1 MSFLCHLSS
10 RLLSQTILVTA
21 LLLSNGVTD
30 AKNHLEHPKKSF
42 IVVKT
47 KHTVKIEPK
56 ATKVRRVI
64 KTKLNNIQTQTQTN
78 NNQKNRSN
86 LSSQFDSLTSK
97 LSSKKTFPS
106 LKTSLNDDHYSGTA
120 RYKTIPYIV
129 TKSPSSSVGMLTG
142 LRDTPDPLALKSSV
156 AFVVDT
162 KTGEVLLDKNSSTAL
177 PIASITKL
185 MTALVVMDSH
195 QDLDEILTIEEPDL
209 QLEKQVRS
217 RLGLGIQLRRREA
230 LHLALMSS
238 ENRAANMLTRYYPGG
253 KSAFVDAMNQKAR
266 QLGMNQSY
274 FVEGTGL
281 ASANMASAQDLVKLM
296 KAASRHPLIRD
307 LSTQSSLTLTGEM
320 GQLLSFHSTNRL
332 VNNPEWTVLL
342 QKTGFINAAGQCL
355 VMHALIDGRSVMMVL
370 LDSAGKLS
378 RINDATRIRSW
389 LMTQSANDLSAS
401 SVLPYPS

>member
-1 MSFLCHLSS
+1 MRFLCHLSS
-10 RLLSQTILVTA
+10 RLLSQTFFVILV
-21 LLLSNGVTD
+21 LVLSNGTTD
-30 AKNHLEHPKKSF
+30 AKNYLEHSKKDF

-47 KHTVKIEPK
+47 KHSIKIEPK
-56 ATKVRRVI
+56 STKVGRVI
-64 KTKLNNIQTQTQTN
+64 KKKLNNTNIITKNN
-78 NNQKNRSN
+78 NNQNSQLNR
-86 LSSQFDSLTSK
+86 
-97 LSSKKTFPS
+97 LSSKKRFPS
-106 LKTSLNDDHYSGTA
+106 LKTSLNDTYYPSTT
-120 RYKTIPYIV
+120 RYKTIPYTV
-129 TKSPSSSVGMLTG
+129 TKSPSSSAGVLAG
-142 LRDTPDPLALKSSV
+142 LRDTPDPLSLKSSV
-156 AFVVDT
+156 AFVVDV

-253 KSAFVDAMNQKAR
+253 KSAFVDAMNHKAR

-281 ASANMASAQDLVKLM
+281 ASANMASAQDLIKLM
-296 KAASRHPLIRD
+296 KAASKHSLIRD

-378 RINDATRIRSW
+378 RINDAARIRSW
-389 LMTQSANDLSAS
+389 LLTQAANDAS
-401 SVLPYPS
+401 TLPYPYPS

>member
-1 MSFLCHLSS
+1 
-10 RLLSQTILVTA
+10 
-21 LLLSNGVTD
+21 
-30 AKNHLEHPKKSF
+30 
-42 IVVKT
+42 
-47 KHTVKIEPK
+47 
-56 ATKVRRVI
+56 
-64 KTKLNNIQTQTQTN
+64 
-78 NNQKNRSN
+78 
-86 LSSQFDSLTSK
+86 
-97 LSSKKTFPS
+97 
-106 LKTSLNDDHYSGTA
+106 
-120 RYKTIPYIV
+120 
-129 TKSPSSSVGMLTG
+129 
-142 LRDTPDPLALKSSV
+142 
-156 AFVVDT
+156 
-162 KTGEVLLDKNSSTAL
+162 
-177 PIASITKL
+177 
-185 MTALVVMDSH
+185 MDSH

-253 KSAFVDAMNQKAR
+253 KSAFVDAMNHKAR

-281 ASANMASAQDLVKLM
+281 ASANMASAQDLIKLM
-296 KAASRHPLIRD
+296 KAASKHSLIRD

-378 RINDATRIRSW
+378 RINDAARIRSW
-389 LMTQSANDLSAS
+389 LLTQAANDAS
-401 SVLPYPS
+401 TYPYPS

>member
-1 MSFLCHLSS
+1 MNFLRYSS
-10 RLLSQTILVTA
+10 LCLLRQALFVTLILV
-21 LLLSNGVTD
+21 LGNGVVD
-30 AKNHLEHPKKSF
+30 AKNRHEHSKKNF
-42 IVVKT
+42 TVVKT
-47 KHTVKIEPK
+47 KHTIKIEPK
-56 ATKVRRVI
+56 STKAGRVI
-64 KTKLNNIQTQTQTN
+64 KIKLNNTKAN
-78 NNQKNRSN
+78 NSHNSQ
-86 LSSQFDSLTSK
+86 SSH

-106 LKTSLNDDHYSGTA
+106 LKTSLNDAYYSSAT
-120 RYKTIPYIV
+120 RYKTTAYVATHLP
-129 TKSPSSSVGMLTG
+129 PSSMAVSVG

-156 AFVVDT
+156 AFVVDV

-253 KSAFVDAMNQKAR
+253 KSAFVDAMNYKAM

-296 KAASRHPLIRD
+296 KAASKYPLIRD
-307 LSTQSSLTLTGEM
+307 FSTQSSLTLTGEM

-370 LDSAGKLS
+370 LDSAGKMS

-389 LMTQSANDLSAS
+389 LLMQAANDLSAS

>member
-1 MSFLCHLSS
+1 MRFLCHLSS
-10 RLLSQTILVTA
+10 RLLSHTFFVILV
-21 LLLSNGVTD
+21 LVLSSGTTD
-30 AKNHLEHPKKSF
+30 AKNYLEHSKKDF

-47 KHTVKIEPK
+47 KHSIKIEPK
-56 ATKVRRVI
+56 STKVRRVI
-64 KTKLNNIQTQTQTN
+64 KTKLNNIHTKKS
-78 NNQKNRSN
+78 NNQN
-86 LSSQFDSLTSK
+86 SQNSQLNS
-97 LSSKKTFPS
+97 LSSKKRFPS
-106 LKTSLNDDHYSGTA
+106 LKTSLNDTYYPSTN
-120 RYKTIPYIV
+120 RYKTTPYTI
-129 TKSPSSSVGMLTG
+129 TKSPSSSAGVLAG

-156 AFVVDT
+156 AFVVDA

-281 ASANMASAQDLVKLM
+281 ASANMASAQDLIKLM
-296 KAASRHPLIRD
+296 KAASNHSLIRD

-370 LDSAGKLS
+370 LDSEGKLS
-378 RINDATRIRSW
+378 RINDAARIRSW
-389 LMTQSANDLSAS
+389 LLTQAANDAS
-401 SVLPYPS
+401 SLPYPYPS

>member
-1 MSFLCHLSS
+1 MRFLCHLSS
-10 RLLSQTILVTA
+10 RLLSQTFFVILVLA
-21 LLLSNGVTD
+21 LSSGTTD
-30 AKNHLEHPKKSF
+30 AKNYLEHSKKDF

-47 KHTVKIEPK
+47 KHSIKIEPK
-56 ATKVRRVI
+56 STKVGRVI
-64 KTKLNNIQTQTQTN
+64 KTKLNNNNINTKN
-78 NNQKNRSN
+78 NNKQNNQNSQ
-86 LSSQFDSLTSK
+86 LSS

-106 LKTSLNDDHYSGTA
+106 LKTSLNDAYYPSTT
-120 RYKTIPYIV
+120 RYKTIPYTV
-129 TKSPSSSVGMLTG
+129 TKSQSLSAGVLAG

-156 AFVVDT
+156 AFVVDA

-253 KSAFVDAMNQKAR
+253 KSAFVDAMNHKAR

-281 ASANMASAQDLVKLM
+281 ASANMASAQDLIKLM
-296 KAASRHPLIRD
+296 KAASKHSLIRD

-378 RINDATRIRSW
+378 RINDAARIRSW
-389 LMTQSANDLSAS
+389 LLTQAANDAS
-401 SVLPYPS
+401 TLPYPYPS

>member
-1 MSFLCHLSS
+1 
-10 RLLSQTILVTA
+10 
-21 LLLSNGVTD
+21 
-30 AKNHLEHPKKSF
+30 
-42 IVVKT
+42 
-47 KHTVKIEPK
+47 
-56 ATKVRRVI
+56 
-64 KTKLNNIQTQTQTN
+64 
-78 NNQKNRSN
+78 
-86 LSSQFDSLTSK
+86 
-97 LSSKKTFPS
+97 
-106 LKTSLNDDHYSGTA
+106 
-120 RYKTIPYIV
+120 
-129 TKSPSSSVGMLTG
+129 
-142 LRDTPDPLALKSSV
+142 
-156 AFVVDT
+156 
-162 KTGEVLLDKNSSTAL
+162 
-177 PIASITKL
+177 

-253 KSAFVDAMNQKAR
+253 KSAFVDAMNHKAR

-281 ASANMASAQDLVKLM
+281 ASANMASAQDLIKLM
-296 KAASRHPLIRD
+296 KAASNHSLIRD

-378 RINDATRIRSW
+378 RINDAARIRSW
-389 LMTQSANDLSAS
+389 LLTQAANDAS
-401 SVLPYPS
+401 TLPYPYPS